1 MARVIK
7 VGKEPEKE
15 HPCPR
20 GCGNLRYGKT
30 WRNSQKV
37 TNCKN
42 CKGVMLTLDEIQTWG
57 QDSWVP
63 GRKKAARKLRS
74 SGLENFLSSGT
85 PCSLDC
91 PKCSKKMVEIK
102 LSYKKSR
109 VAGNMQDAMLDPLS
123 NPGYFLRGVPI
134 VGEIF
139 GVVMFLGEASQDIV
153 HGKKTKSVTIDG
165 CRNCHIFWFDKT
177 ELEQLLMNDV
187 TNRPGNPN
195 VNVAEKE
202 PNHLTSGNKIFV
214 DGKWVPDPAFEVEI
228 KDLGHVE
235 VAKRGSEAT
244 PGVSTVFVA
253 EKGTRPSPD
262 VKTKKE

>member
-7 VGKEPEKE
+7 VTEPEKE
-15 HPCPR
+15 LPCPRRHDFR

-123 NPGYFLRGVPI
+123 NPGYFIRGVPI

-195 VNVAEKE
+195 VNVAKKGTRATLGVSIVSVAEKE

-214 DGKWVPDPAFEVEI
+214 DGRWVPN
-228 KDLGHVE
+228 
-235 VAKRGSEAT
+235 
-244 PGVSTVFVA
+244 
-253 EKGTRPSPD
+253 PSFKT

>member
-42 CKGVMLTLDEIQTWG
+42 CKGVMLTLDEIQSWG

-102 LSYKKSR
+102 LSYKKVELQEICKMLCLIPFPIQGISFVGSR
-109 VAGNMQDAMLDPLS
+109 S
-123 NPGYFLRGVPI
+123 
-134 VGEIF
+134 
-139 GVVMFLGEASQDIV
+139 
-153 HGKKTKSVTIDG
+153 
-165 CRNCHIFWFDKT
+165 
-177 ELEQLLMNDV
+177 
-187 TNRPGNPN
+187 
-195 VNVAEKE
+195 
-202 PNHLTSGNKIFV
+202 
-214 DGKWVPDPAFEVEI
+214 
-228 KDLGHVE
+228 
-235 VAKRGSEAT
+235 
-244 PGVSTVFVA
+244 
-253 EKGTRPSPD
+253 
-262 VKTKKE
+262 